1 MNNELMHHGIL
12 GMKWGVRRYQ
22 RKDGSL
28 TSAGKSRYSDSQ
40 RIRDEKIYGKKA
52 AKRIEKRIASGEGV
66 QSARHNEAVRNSSKA
81 GRRRIGIGV
90 AKVGVGAGL
99 ATATVLAAT
108 GKTKAGKAMNK
119 SLHKLN
125 DVTYSAL
132 QGTTPFAEFGKSASL
147 SVLASAG
154 SLSIKEMYSGG
165 KDIVYGARDI
175 ERNRSKFR

>member
-66 QSARHNEAVRNSSKA
+66 QSARHDEAVRKSSKP
-81 GRRRIGIGV
+81 GRRRIGIGI

-119 SLHKLN
+119 SLNKLN
-125 DVTYSAL
+125 DVAYSAL
-132 QGTTPFAEFGKSASL
+132 QGTPLAEFGKGASL

-165 KDIVYGARDI
+165 KDIVYGTRDI

>member
-52 AKRIEKRIASGEGV
+52 AKRIEKRVASGEGV
-66 QSARHNEAVRNSSKA
+66 QSARHDEAVRSSSKP
-81 GRRRIGIGV
+81 GKRRIAIGI
-90 AKVGVGAGL
+90 AKGAVGAGL
-99 ATATVLAAT
+99 VTASALAIT
-108 GKTKAGKAMNK
+108 GKGSAGKAMNRIAK
-119 SLHKLN
+119 TAVVSGAGL
-125 DVTYSAL
+125 V
-132 QGTTPFAEFGKSASL
+132 GKNMNIFEATAATNASL
-147 SVLASAG
+147 TAIGMLG
-154 SLSIKEMYSGG
+154 LKELYSGG
-165 KDIVYGARDI
+165 KDIVYGSRDI